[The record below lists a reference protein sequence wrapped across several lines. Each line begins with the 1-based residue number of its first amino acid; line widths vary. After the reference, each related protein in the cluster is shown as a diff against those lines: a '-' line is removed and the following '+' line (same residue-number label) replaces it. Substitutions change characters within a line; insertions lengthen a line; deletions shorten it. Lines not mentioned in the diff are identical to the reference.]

1 MKSKKNIVLI
11 SSIILG
17 LLFVLGI
24 FAYNSYQDQ
33 QREVLAQE
41 GFDVFVRDYS
51 PKMGAED
58 PKVYLVEFLDPE
70 CESCRRFAP
79 FVKELMAKYKDE
91 VQLVIRYAPFYGN
104 AEFAATVLEA
114 SREQDKYWE
123 VLELLFRYQPQWGGH
138 HNPRPE
144 LIWTYL
150 PEAGVNVDQLRED
163 MRNPEIAKRIEQDI
177 KDLKTLGVKA
187 TPTFFIN
194 GKALE
199 RFGKGPLEAALK
211 KALRE

>member
-1 MKSKKNIVLI
+1 MKSQKKLVVI

-17 LLFVLGI
+17 LSFVLGI
-24 FAYNSYQDQ
+24 YAYNSYQDK
-33 QREVLAQE
+33 QREIMAQE
-41 GFDVFVRDYS
+41 GFEVFVRDYS

-79 FVKELMAKYKDE
+79 FVKKLMEKYKDD
-91 VQLVIRYAPFYGN
+91 VQLVIRYAPFHGN

-114 SREQDKYWE
+114 SREQGKYWE
-123 VLELLFRYQPQWGGH
+123 VLELLFRYQPQWGSH
-138 HNPRPE
+138 HNPSPE

-150 PEAGVNVDQLRED
+150 PEAGVNVDQLRVD
-163 MRNPEIAKRIEQDI
+163 MRNPEISKRIEQDV
-177 KDLKTLGVKA
+177 KDLEKLGVKA

-194 GKALE
+194 GQALE
-199 RFGKGPLEAALK
+199 RFGKAPLEAALK